1 MKVLS
6 RFFNHV
12 RHASSNK
19 LLVGSLFV
27 AVMGATL
34 AGGLALGHN
43 TADAA
48 CNPNDIMACGA
59 SSPAEFVN
67 KYKQNASG
75 DLSTIYGGYGLS
87 PDKID
92 RFAKTAKM
100 GTAYKNGNI
109 VVDGKVVATG
119 ADSLGR
125 NPKTHSAAV
134 NIGGKTYYSDTNQNV
149 FVPDSIPA
157 MVMMNG
163 DQFEFAALT
172 ACGNPLHGTPKGN
185 APKYSCDM
193 LNRKQIDRDTFS
205 FTTNATALYGAQ
217 VAKVV
222 YEFGD
227 GTSKTAPTIS
237 EAVEHTYAK
246 PGSYTA
252 KVTVYV
258 TVNGETK
265 TVAGP
270 QCTKPITVEEVPQTP
285 TYACKELIGQLISKD
300 NRQYRFT
307 VTTAQD
313 GGAKLKSADFD
324 FGDGNTQTGVKPA
337 NENTVTAEHSY
348 AEAKEYTVTANVYFT
363 VGNDSKNVKCQTK
376 ITPEQP
382 PVKECKPGVPVGSKE
397 CETPTELPNTG
408 AVDILGGAI
417 GTSGIAS
424 AGTYLYRSRR
434 NLLNTKWRK

>member
-12 RHASSNK
+12 QHATSNK

-27 AVMGATL
+27 TLMGATL
-34 AGGLALGHN
+34 AGSLALSHS
-43 TADAA
+43 TANAA

-59 SSPAEFVN
+59 SNPAEFVS

-75 DLSTIYGGYGLS
+75 DLATIYSSYGLA
-87 PDKID
+87 PDEID

-100 GTAYKNGNI
+100 GTAYKNGTI

-125 NPKTHSAAV
+125 NKKTHSATV
-134 NIGGKTYYSDTNQNV
+134 SIGNKAYYSDTNQNV

-157 MVMMNG
+157 MVMLNG
-163 DQFEFAALT
+163 EQFEFAALT
-172 ACGNPLHGTPKGN
+172 ACGNPLHGTPNGN

-205 FTTNATALYGAQ
+205 FTTNATAQYGAN

-227 GTSKTAPTIS
+227 GTTKTANTIT
-237 EAVEHTYAK
+237 EAVEHTYSK
-246 PGSYTA
+246 PGNYNA

-265 TVAGP
+265 TVTGV

-285 TYACKELIGQLISKD
+285 TYACKELIGELISKD
-300 NRQYRFT
+300 SRQYRFT
-307 VTTAQD
+307 VTTTQD

-337 NENTVTAEHSY
+337 SDNTVVTEHSY
-348 AEAKEYTVTANVYFT
+348 AEAKEYTITANVYFT
-363 VGNDSKNVKCQTK
+363 VGQDTKNVKCQTK

-382 PVKECKPGVPVGSKE
+382 PVKECKPGIPVDSKE

-408 AVDILGGAI
+408 AVDIFGGAI

-424 AGTYLYRSRR
+424 AGAYLYRSRR